1 MLSQSVIAL
10 SIAETQTGFFLPES
24 VLAFSVFICFIYQIG
39 KENKMDNNNNKS
51 RQNDYPQNK
60 KKTKIYRF
68 HLASDCVLMYQIDVS
83 KCRNEMAFLRTVL
96 KQNKKLN
103 SRNGNLQRHMLRTD
117 NSDVRRSTGSDFEQ
131 SRVSTNRNSYFVNKR
146 TGLELSKTEERIF
159 SEIF

>member
-1 MLSQSVIAL
+1 MI
-10 SIAETQTGFFLPES
+10 TPKT
-24 VLAFSVFICFIYQIG
+24 
-39 KENKMDNNNNKS
+39 
-51 RQNDYPQNK
+51 R

-68 HLASDCVLMYQIDVS
+68 HLACDCVLMHQIDVS

-96 KQNKKLN
+96 KQNKKSN
-103 SRNGNLQRHMLRTD
+103 SRNGILQKHMLRTD